1 MAWAVFCAMFIGAAA
16 LVATLRDRVIIWQTW
31 GTVANL
37 LDRWRG
43 TCTIKAM
50 QARVIIPLEEFPEE
64 GLFVE
69 GEADGAL
76 FGIDNTGAQ
85 SVSPLSYSLE
95 AQLYETELVLRGRVA
110 ATFRLRCDRCLREF
124 DYEVELSELTI
135 SVDVKGKAAAD
146 VTEELREEVLLELP
160 GYPKCEIS
168 GLECEIN
175 DTFCDFRLDK
185 DPHSGVNSATPSG
198 KSVWDALDDFPRK

>member
-1 MAWAVFCAMFIGAAA
+1 MAGAGTIA
-16 LVATLRDRVIIWQTW
+16 RMQERVIIS
-31 GTVANL
+31 
-37 LDRWRG
+37 
-43 TCTIKAM
+43 
-50 QARVIIPLEEFPEE
+50 LEEFPEE

-85 SVSPLSYSLE
+85 SVSPLQYSLE
-95 AQLYETELVLRGRVA
+95 AQLYETELVLRGSVS
-110 ATFRLRCDRCLREF
+110 ATFRMRCDRCLREF
-124 DYEVELSELTI
+124 DYTVEIEELTI
-135 SVDVKGKAAAD
+135 SCDVRGKVVAD
-146 VTEELREEVLLELP
+146 VTEDLREEILLELP

-198 KSVWDALDDFPRK
+198 NSVWDALDDFPRK

>member
-1 MAWAVFCAMFIGAAA
+1 
-16 LVATLRDRVIIWQTW
+16 
-31 GTVANL
+31 
-37 LDRWRG
+37 
-43 TCTIKAM
+43 M

-64 GLFVE
+64 GLWVQ

-76 FGIDNTGAQ
+76 FGTDDTGAA
-85 SVSPLSYSLE
+85 SVGTLSYRLE
-95 AQLYETELVLRGRVA
+95 AQLFETELVLRGSVSA
-110 ATFRLRCDRCLREF
+110 PFRLRCDRCLREF
-124 DYEVELSELTI
+124 EYTVAVDDLTI
-135 SVDVKGKAAAD
+135 SCDVRGKAEVD

-175 DTFCDFRLDK
+175 DTICDFRLDK

>member
-1 MAWAVFCAMFIGAAA
+1 MHNIG
-16 LVATLRDRVIIWQTW
+16 
-31 GTVANL
+31 
-37 LDRWRG
+37 
-43 TCTIKAM
+43 M

-69 GEADGAL
+69 GEADGTL

-85 SVSPLSYSLE
+85 SIGPLVYRLE
-95 AQLYETELVLRGRVA
+95 AQLYETELVLRGDISA
-110 ATFRLRCDRCLREF
+110 AFRLRCDRCLREF
-124 DYEVELSELTI
+124 DYTVELEGIAI
-135 SVDVKGKAAAD
+135 SCDVKGKAVAD

-175 DTFCDFRLDK
+175 DTICDFRLDK

-198 KSVWDALDDFPRK
+198 NSVWDALDDFPHK

>member
-1 MAWAVFCAMFIGAAA
+1 
-16 LVATLRDRVIIWQTW
+16 
-31 GTVANL
+31 
-37 LDRWRG
+37 
-43 TCTIKAM
+43 M
-50 QARVIIPLEEFPEE
+50 QARVTIPLEEFPEE
-64 GLFVE
+64 GLVVQ

-76 FGIDNTGAQ
+76 FGTDDTGAA
-85 SVSPLSYSLE
+85 SVGPLSYRLE
-95 AQLYETELVLRGRVA
+95 AQLFETELVLRGRVA
-110 ATFRLRCDRCLREF
+110 APFRLRCDRCLREF
-124 DYEVELSELTI
+124 EYTVVVEELAI
-135 SVDVKGKAAAD
+135 SCDVRGKAVAD

-175 DTFCDFRLDK
+175 DTICDFRLDK

>member
-1 MAWAVFCAMFIGAAA
+1 
-16 LVATLRDRVIIWQTW
+16 
-31 GTVANL
+31 
-37 LDRWRG
+37 
-43 TCTIKAM
+43 M

-64 GLFVE
+64 GLWVQ

-76 FGIDNTGAQ
+76 FGTDDTGAAC
-85 SVSPLSYSLE
+85 VGALSYRLE
-95 AQLYETELVLRGRVA
+95 VQLYDTELMLRGTLSA
-110 ATFRLRCDRCLREF
+110 EFSLRCDRCLREF
-124 DYEVELSELTI
+124 EYTVTVDDLTI
-135 SVDVKGKAAAD
+135 SCDVRGKAEVD

-175 DTFCDFRLDK
+175 DTICDFRLDK

>member
-1 MAWAVFCAMFIGAAA
+1 MQM
-16 LVATLRDRVIIWQTW
+16 
-31 GTVANL
+31 NL
-37 LDRWRG
+37 
-43 TCTIKAM
+43 
-50 QARVIIPLEEFPEE
+50 IIPLEEFPEE
-64 GLFVE
+64 GLRIE

-85 SVSPLSYSLE
+85 STGPLSYSLE
-95 AQLYETELVLRGRVA
+95 AQLYDSELVLRGSISA
-110 ATFRLRCDRCLREF
+110 PFLLRCDRCLREF
-124 DYEVELSELTI
+124 EYTVAIDDLTLSC
-135 SVDVKGKAAAD
+135 DGKGKVAAD

-185 DPHSGVNSATPSG
+185 DPQSGVDSAAPSSE
-198 KSVWDALDDFPRK
+198 SVWDALDSFPKQ

>member
-1 MAWAVFCAMFIGAAA
+1 M
-16 LVATLRDRVIIWQTW
+16 QE
-31 GTVANL
+31 
-37 LDRWRG
+37 RG
-43 TCTIKAM
+43 IL
-50 QARVIIPLEEFPEE
+50 PLEEFPEE

-85 SVSPLSYSLE
+85 SVGPLSYSLE
-95 AQLYETELVLRGRVA
+95 AQLYETELVLRGSIS
-110 ATFRLRCDRCLREF
+110 ATFRMRCDRCLREF
-124 DYEVELSELTI
+124 DYTVDIEELTI
-135 SVDVKGKAAAD
+135 SCDVRGKVVAD
-146 VTEELREEVLLELP
+146 VTEDLREEILLELP

-198 KSVWDALDDFPRK
+198 NSVWDALDDFPRK